1 MTISQI
7 QVGNSTHDITLPG
20 LNASVTELNYT
31 AGVTSSIQNQLNKKM
46 DDYSIELYNGTQGN
60 PKPVRFAS
68 FNYSTCGSE
77 NGLAVLI
84 KMVSGHGNGAS
95 YAFLQDAIIKVTHTG
110 GVSVDNFKYYGA
122 ETDTYDGRK
131 RQYGD
136 IFWVVNETNKIV
148 DFYCLMGQFARVY
161 QTPWKRLTYST
172 GGTVTQYTG
181 ATIYSSGTKIW
192 ANNSNIA
199 LESKFDNYYNKT
211 EIDNTVAEI
220 NNTKADKATT
230 LKGYGILDAYT
241 SGTVDSLLNN
251 KADKATTLAGYNI
264 GDAYTKTEV
273 DTKKADKA
281 TTLAGYGIT
290 NAYTKTEV
298 NDIVD
303 DYLPLTGGTLSGNL
317 AVSGHGLYVQGRY
330 HGAGDDEGIII
341 APAGNGFA
349 GLTLGS
355 ANGKRSVFYLKS
367 DGAAVW
373 RYNNGESAQSEIM
386 HPGEAGTIALQSHVD
401 KAKDEA
407 KAYANTV
414 KSDILGGAEAAYDTL
429 LKLKTALDAGDV
441 DTQTLLTALF
451 ENYVTIGTSQTVTGQ
466 KTFQGETKMLHP
478 TYAPTMNDI
487 ASGVGCSLKNS
498 RACDNQLIAA
508 EIFAP
513 YTTKSDE
520 VLNMTSTPG
529 ELPFYSIS
537 GVSEGKI
544 TGKTLLGKI
553 NASGWN
559 GNVVGNV
566 SGSATSLTTSAGS
579 TTQPIY
585 FKDGK
590 PAACGN
596 SLAVSVT
603 GNAGSADKL
612 KTSRTISLTGDVT
625 GSVGFDGSGNV
636 SMTTTVTNDSH
647 SHSNYLPLSGGTM
660 SGTIDF
666 SDRATWVTPYLLAFK
681 DAEPSNS
688 ATYPYTGFYQW
699 GNEWQVNARDA
710 SNTFKH
716 NVFSINLDSKVARFE
731 AVPNV
736 AGVNVALTNQIPT
749 TLKNPYSLTIQGNGI
764 DLGTYDGSA
773 AKTINLSAEHFNAYT
788 KSETYSKTEIGNLLD
803 AQTHSAEDITSGV
816 LPLTYGGTGAALTA
830 TANAIIRYSSSG
842 QKLSATTTKS
852 GAFYATA
859 ANGAPQFGT
868 LPIAQGGTGATSAD
882 AARANIGAAA
892 SNHNHDEVY
901 APASHNHDYLPLTG
915 GTLGGTLN
923 VSNGG
928 KINQGTTSDDT
939 TVSSMNRFQSDLY
952 IQGDG
957 SAPNAPRVAGFY
969 LGKSTV
975 DDNRHMDIV
984 SGGKYSY
991 IDFNQAGAEV
1001 DYNVRILADVET
1013 GYTQFM
1019 WGGSGTNQTL
1029 DIMGTLKQN
1038 SQNVATQAWVEGK
1051 GYLTSAALNDYATQ
1065 SWVNNKGYI
1074 TSSALSGYATQKWV
1088 EGKGY
1093 ITSSALSGYATT
1105 SAVNSALDTKVNK
1118 AGDTMTGKLQFNMSN
1133 PHLHMKDTAYDT
1145 NWYFQAYQ
1153 DTLAFG
1159 PTYADA
1165 VKTDKSGNM
1174 WTPGTIQGKYFKTD
1188 ATAASIKPSDSNEI
1202 NFGSNANYIYIGYEN
1217 RVGSEGAVDTYKFGC
1232 HSGAA
1237 NATNGKIECGQ
1248 LTAGGAVKG
1257 NTVTVA
1263 NAVTMQYNTTNECL
1277 NFVFA

>member
-46 DDYSIELYNGTQGN
+46 DDYSIELYNGTSGN

-122 ETDTYDGRK
+122 ATDTYDGK
-131 RQYGD
+131 VRQYGD

-148 DFYCLMGQFARVY
+148 DFYCLMGQYARVY

-211 EIDNTVAEI
+211 EIDNTVAGI
-220 NNTKADKATT
+220 NNAKADKATT
-230 LKGYGILDAYT
+230 LNGYGILDAYT

-264 GDAYTKTEV
+264 GNAYTKTEV

-290 NAYTKTEV
+290 NAYTKAEV

-317 AVSGHGLYVQGRY
+317 GVSGHGLYVQGRY
-330 HGAGDDEGIII
+330 YGTGDDEGIVV
-341 APAGNGFA
+341 APASNGYA
-349 GLTLGS
+349 GVTLGS
-355 ANGKRSVFYLKS
+355 HNGVRSVFYLS
-367 DGAAVW
+367 PDGAGNPAHAIW
-373 RYNNGESAQSEIM
+373 RYNNGSNQTQIE
-386 HPGEAGTIALQSHVD
+386 HPGETGTIALQSHVD

-566 SGSATSLTTSAGS
+566 SGSATSLTTNAGS

-603 GNAGSADKL
+603 GNAGTADKL
-612 KTSRTISLTGDVT
+612 KTSRTISLTGDVA

-636 SMTTTVTNDSH
+636 SMTTTVANDSH

-688 ATYPYTGFYQW
+688 AAYPYTGFYQW

-749 TLKNPYSLTIQGNGI
+749 MLKNPYSLTIQGNGI

-788 KSETYSKTEIGNLLD
+788 KSETYSKTEVGNLLD

-892 SNHNHDEVY
+892 SNHNHDGVY
-901 APASHNHDYLPLTG
+901 APASHSHDYLPLTG

-939 TVSSMNRFQSDLY
+939 TVASMNRFQSDLY

-969 LGKSTV
+969 FGKSTT

-1001 DYNVRILADVET
+1001 DYNVRILADVES

-1019 WGGSGTNQTL
+1019 WGGAGTNQTL

-1051 GYLTSAALNDYATQ
+1051 GYLTSAALNGYATQSWVGQQGYITSSALSGYATQ

-1074 TSSALSGYATQKWV
+1074 TSSALSGYATQNWV

-1118 AGDTMTGKLQFNMSN
+1118 AGDTMTGVLTVN
-1133 PHLHMKDTAYDT
+1133 DV
-1145 NWYFQAYQ
+1145 
-1153 DTLAFG
+1153 
-1159 PTYADA
+1159 
-1165 VKTDKSGNM
+1165 VKAKS
-1174 WTPGTIQGKYFKTD
+1174 FKGDSTE
-1188 ATAASIKPSDSNEI
+1188 AAIKPSDSNEI
-1202 NFGSNANYIYIGYEN
+1202 SFGSNANYIFFGYDN
-1217 RVGSEGAVDTYKFGC
+1217 RTGSAGVVDTYKFGC
-1232 HSGAA
+1232 HNGSA